1 MFERIDIGIKTF
13 LRDSQLF
20 NSIDGI
26 QRNYPGARMIIADC
40 GDLTEEKDSFY
51 AQITREG
58 HIVLDLPFDAG
69 FGVMSNAIAAASTR
83 PYLLIASDDF
93 EFNEKAAAG
102 LVELQQ
108 VLDLD
113 SSVDIASGRVNNR
126 RYEFFLDITIQKDGT
141 RIVEIPLR
149 QAIPEC
155 LPWYLECDL
164 TVNYSLIRRKVFERN
179 IKWDND
185 VKIGG
190 GEHGAFFYDCKL
202 AGLRTVCVEGVN
214 INEQQIRNSQR
225 YQKYRNRAQDTARPC
240 FDKRRI
246 TEYVLGDGRVDYR
259 GSSEN
264 KNKENICS

>member
-93 EFNEKAAAG
+93 EFNEKAAEG
-102 LVELQQ
+102 LLQLQ
-108 VLDLD
+108 SVLDICD
-113 SSVDIASGRVNNR
+113 DVDIASGRVGNR
-126 RYEFFLDITIQKDGT
+126 FYEFFLDIAIQKDGT
-141 RIVEIPLR
+141 HIKELPAKYVWT
-149 QAIPEC
+149 PEN
-155 LPWYLECDL
+155 PPRYTDCDL
-164 TVNYSLIRRKVFERN
+164 TVNYCLVRREVFDRV
-179 IKWDND
+179 KWDND

-190 GEHGAFFYDCKL
+190 GEHGSWFYDCKL
-202 AGLRTVCVEGVN
+202 AGFKTVRVLGVN

-225 YQKYRNRAQDTARPC
+225 YQKYRNRAQDAARPC
-240 FDKRRI
+240 FDKRGI

-264 KNKENICS
+264 KNKESIRS